1 MTRGE
6 LFKGRIFVLLLFHL
20 KEKLQNEKNFALK
33 VSICNVEAS
42 FLSLE
47 SFVRLKR
54 RAFNGL
60 VLRKCVLVCGWSV

>member
-33 VSICNVEAS
+33 VSICNVEAL
-42 FLSLE
+42 FLSPE
-47 SFVRLKR
+47 SFVHLKCR
-54 RAFNGL
+54 ILMG
-60 VLRKCVLVCGWSV
+60 